1 MSDPQAELL
10 RDSRMRLS
18 TLLKIVVAVLAGVIL
33 GLLVTIRS
41 LDLDTRGIVAGA
53 WRTTPRDGSA
63 QVDPYALAANARAG
77 LLPLGESEG
86 LSFVARADDRG
97 GALDGSCDY
106 TLVGP
111 MPPARYWTLSLLDP
125 AGFPVQ
131 DPARRYGFTSA
142 EVLRFDKTPT
152 TIVVSPQAR
161 AGNWL
166 PTGIKGPFVLMLR
179 LYDTSL
185 TAGGTDF
192 TTLRMPTIERGTCS

>member
-1 MSDPQAELL
+1 MSLPPADVS
-10 RDSRMRLS
+10 RDGRMRLS
-18 TLLKIVVAVLAGVIL
+18 TLLKIVAAVLAGVIL
-33 GLLVTIRS
+33 GLLITIRS
-41 LDLDTRGIVAGA
+41 LDLDARGVVTGV

-97 GALDGSCDY
+97 GALDGACDY

-111 MPPARYWTLSLLDP
+111 MPPARLWTLSLLDP
-125 AGFPVQ
+125 AGFPVE
-131 DPARRYGFTSA
+131 DAAKRYGFTSA
-142 EVLRFDKTPT
+142 EVLRLDKTQT

-166 PTGIKGPFVLMLR
+166 PTGIKGRFVLMLR

-192 TTLRMPTIERGTCS
+192 TALRMPTIERGACS